1 MAGQPTFERRTVEI
15 VDQFAEQDLRT
26 VRGDC
31 RASTYLCVPSTKRL
45 ASPSGAF
52 LDMTSSMFD

>member
-1 MAGQPTFERRTVEI
+1 
-15 VDQFAEQDLRT
+15 VDQFAEQDLKA

-31 RASTYLCVPSTKRL
+31 RAATYLCVLSTKRL

-52 LDMTSSMFD
+52 LEMTSGVID